1 MEDSRIAPWPLSL
14 KYHTEDYFKSMI
26 KRVDDVE
33 KGIDLDGYSSSTY
46 WLYDEVRDTLIGAS
60 NVRDEII
67 GESGLLWWHI
77 GYGIRPSERCN
88 AFIKL
93 TLAKAQKKGFNSVY
107 AGVFG
112 R

>member
-1 MEDSRIAPWPLSL
+1 
-14 KYHTEDYFKSMI
+14 MI

-67 GESGLLWWHI
+67 GESGLL
-77 GYGIRPSERCN
+77 
-88 AFIKL
+88 
-93 TLAKAQKKGFNSVY
+93 
-107 AGVFG
+107 
-112 R
+112 